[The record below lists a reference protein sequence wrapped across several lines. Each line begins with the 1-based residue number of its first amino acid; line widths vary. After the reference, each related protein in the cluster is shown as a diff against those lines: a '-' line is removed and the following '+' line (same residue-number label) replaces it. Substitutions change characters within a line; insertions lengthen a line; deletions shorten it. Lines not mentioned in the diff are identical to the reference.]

1 MAEVTEISVTLLL
14 NYVLECTESGSS
26 KYVLP
31 LMRTPEIEEQIG
43 NTIYNVHEAPK
54 NMENQLRSAEVKVL
68 W

>member
-1 MAEVTEISVTLLL
+1 MAEVAEISVTLLL

-43 NTIYNVHEAPK
+43 NTISLK
-54 NMENQLRSAEVKVL
+54 LR
-68 W
+68 